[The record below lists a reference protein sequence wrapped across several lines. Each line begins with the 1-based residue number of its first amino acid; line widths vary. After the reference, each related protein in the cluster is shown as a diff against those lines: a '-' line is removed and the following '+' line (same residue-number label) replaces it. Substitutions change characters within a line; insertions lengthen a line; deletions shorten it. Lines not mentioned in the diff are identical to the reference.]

1 MTLVRRTNRN
11 YDSIWNNLVNGD
23 FYMNQNGLYCGNQSM
38 PAINIIEDENMFS
51 IELAAPGLNKE
62 DFNIEFD
69 NGKLTISAK
78 KQEKEEETKNYTKRE
93 FNYAGFSRSFVV
105 PKQKVDDGKISAA
118 YENGVLNIT
127 LPKREE
133 VKPKP
138 SRTVEIA

>member
-11 YDSIWNNLVNGD
+11 YDSLWNNLINGD
-23 FYMNQNGLYCGNQSM
+23 FYMNSNGLYCGNQSL
-38 PAINIIEDENMFS
+38 PAVNISEDENMFN
-51 IELAAPGLNKE
+51 IELAAPGLKKE
-62 DFNIEFD
+62 DFYIEID

-78 KQEKEEETKNYTKRE
+78 KQYTKTQKNYTKRE
-93 FNYAGFSRSFVV
+93 FNYAGFSRSFAV
-105 PKQKVDDGKISAA
+105 PKQKVEEGKITAT

>member
-11 YDSIWNNLVNGD
+11 YDSLWNNLVNGD

-78 KQEKEEETKNYTKRE
+78 KQETEEETKNYTKRE

>member
-11 YDSIWNNLVNGD
+11 YDSLWNNLVNGD
-23 FYMNQNGLYCGNQSM
+23 FYMNQNGLYCGNQSI
-38 PAINIIEDENMFS
+38 PAINIIENEDIYS
-51 IELAAPGLNKE
+51 IELAAPGLKKE
-62 DFNIEFD
+62 DFSIEFD

-78 KQEKEEETKNYTKRE
+78 KQEEENTKNYTKRE
-93 FNYAGFSRSFVV
+93 FNYAEFSRSFVV

-118 YENGVLNIT
+118 YENGILNIT

-138 SRTVEIA
+138 SRVVEIA